1 MSAAKKKRVQ
11 LTELAPRRSVVQIS
25 IGEIEIGKLGAGEL
39 ARLFLRYPALQQ
51 VGSGKISAKALAGA
65 APEAIPEI
73 IAMATGDGDDGIQ
86 GARALD
92 AGDQLLILSE
102 AFKISFPQGLAG
114 FFAQVAAAMKA
125 LSPKV
130 EPDPETP

>member
-1 MSAAKKKRVQ
+1 MAARMKKRVQ

-39 ARLFLRYPALQQ
+39 ARLFLRYPALRQ
-51 VGSGKISAKALAGA
+51 VGSGKISAKNLAGA
-65 APEAIPEI
+65 APEAVPEI
-73 IAMATGDGDDGIQ
+73 IAMATGDGDDGIL
-86 GARALD
+86 GARSLD

-102 AFKISFPQGLAG
+102 VFKILFPQGLAG

-125 LSPKV
+125 LSPQ
-130 EPDPETP
+130 PDPATPSV

>member
-1 MSAAKKKRVQ
+1 MSAVKKKRVQ

-39 ARLFLRYPALQQ
+39 AGLFLRYPALQQ
-51 VGSGKISAKALAGA
+51 VGSGKISAKSLAGA

-73 IAMATGDGDDGIQ
+73 IAMATGDGDEGIP
-86 GARALD
+86 GARSLD

-102 AFKISFPQGLAG
+102 IFRISFPAGLAG

-125 LSPKV
+125 LSPKADR
-130 EPDPETP
+130 ETETP